1 MTAVIVIVTVI
12 VSGPRLALI
21 LEIVGKL
28 MFSICVVIN
37 DQRVQLC
44 S

>member
-1 MTAVIVIVTVI
+1 MTALNVIVKPI

-21 LEIVGKL
+21 LKIVVRL